1 MMAMTIFMGSI
12 PALARSCGLQ
22 GWAVYLG
29 NGRAQSSRRA
39 MPGDTNQTPCQFAE
53 AGLSHWEVNE
63 I

>member
-29 NGRAQSSRRA
+29 NGARSHPGGQCREMRIKRRA
-39 MPGDTNQTPCQFAE
+39 SLPK
-53 AGLSHWEVNE
+53 HV
-63 I
+63 